1 MAYSTSAPPRLVNQG
16 GLYGVA
22 AAGGQLWFYST
33 ADTAAT
39 VDTTGYITN
48 GGDLGMRVGDLVMVL
63 VTGTGVITT
72 HRVVTVSS
80 TAPGAVDLGDG
91 TSVGSTTNTD

>member
-1 MAYSTSAPPRLVNQG
+1 MAYSTSAPPRLVTSG

-22 AAGGQLWFYST
+22 ATGGQNWFYST

-48 GGDLGMRVGDLVMVL
+48 GGDLGMKVGDLVNVQ
-63 VTGTGVITT
+63 VTGTGVVTS
-72 HRVVTVSS
+72 HRVVTVSA
-80 TAPGAVDLGDG
+80 TAPGAVDLSDG
-91 TSVGSTTNTD
+91 TIVGVTTNTD

>member
-1 MAYSTSAPPRLVNQG
+1 MSYSTSSPPSLFTMG
-16 GLYGVA
+16 PLA
-22 AAGGQLWFYST
+22 SAGRQWFYST

-39 VDTTGYITN
+39 VDTSGYITN
-48 GGDLGMRVGDLVMVL
+48 GGDLGMKVGDLVYVQ

-91 TSVGSTTNTD
+91 TTVGSATNTD

>member
-1 MAYSTSAPPRLVNQG
+1 MAYVATNPPVLTSAGPLTGRG
-16 GLYGVA
+16 KE
-22 AAGGQLWFYST
+22 WFYSS

-39 VDTTGYITN
+39 VDTTGYFTN
-48 GGDLGMRVGDLVMVL
+48 GGDLGMKVGDLVTVE
-63 VTGTGVITT
+63 VTGTGVHTK

-91 TSVGSTTNTD
+91 VAVTSATNTD

>member
-1 MAYSTSAPPRLVNQG
+1 MAYSTSTPPRLKANG
-16 GLYGVA
+16 GLYG
-22 AAGGQLWFYST
+22 AGQTWTYST

-39 VDTTGYITN
+39 VDTSGYFSN
-48 GGDLGMRVGDLVMVL
+48 GGDLGMKVGDIVEVT

-72 HRVVTVSS
+72 HRVVSVST

-91 TSVGSTTNTD
+91 TTIGSATNTD

>member
-1 MAYSTSAPPRLVNQG
+1 MAYSTSSPPKLVTPSFTNVSG
-16 GLYGVA
+16 EVS
-22 AAGGQLWFYST
+22 LWSYTS

-48 GGDLGMRVGDLVMVL
+48 GGALGMKVGDLVI
-63 VTGTGVITT
+63 VTVSGTGAVGT

-80 TAPGAVDLGDG
+80 TAPGAVDLGD
-91 TSVGSTTNTD
+91 TTVIGSATNTD

>member
-1 MAYSTSAPPRLVNQG
+1 MAYSTASPPRLTNVG
-16 GLYGVA
+16 GLYSPAG
-22 AAGGQLWFYST
+22 AGGQLWFYST

-48 GGDLGMRVGDLVMVL
+48 GYDLGMRVGDLVLVQ

-72 HRVVTVSS
+72 HRVVSVTVN
-80 TAPGAVDLGDG
+80 GAADLGDG
-91 TSVGSTTNTD
+91 TTVGSATNTD